1 MLLAKQDMSISPTS
15 ATPIPA
21 PNRVPIA
28 ETKVSMVDMVT
39 VFLGG
44 TCNGSKWRD
53 KFIPMLSSR
62 FDPFNPVVDDWNEE
76 AQREEEY
83 HKANDEY
90 IVFCITPKM
99 TGFFSI
105 VEMIHSMHVRPYTT
119 FVCFLNEDGGSKF
132 TIPQMKSIDATV
144 ELLEKFNVKTFTS
157 LEDMVEYMNNIY
169 DDTGIDHRRR
179 ERFYNGR

>member
-1 MLLAKQDMSISPTS
+1 MLFNTQDISISPTS

-21 PNRVPIA
+21 PNRVHIA
-28 ETKVSMVDMVT
+28 ETTVFIRDMVT

-53 KFIPMLSSR
+53 KFIPMLSDR
-62 FDPFNPVVDDWNEE
+62 FDPFNPVIDDWNEE

-83 HKANDEY
+83 HKNNDDY
-90 IVFCITPKM
+90 IVYCITPKM

-119 FVCFLNEDGGSKF
+119 FVCFLDKDDESKF

-144 ELLEKFNVKTFTS
+144 KLLKKFEVKTFTS
-157 LEDMVEYMNNIY
+157 LEDMANHMNNIY
-169 DDTGIDHRRR
+169 DDTGIDRRRR
-179 ERFYNGR
+179 ERYNG

>member
-1 MLLAKQDMSISPTS
+1 MLFNTPDISISPTS

-21 PNRVPIA
+21 PNRVPIG
-28 ETKVSMVDMVT
+28 ETTVNMVDMVT

-53 KFIPMLSSR
+53 KFIPMLSDR

-83 HKANDEY
+83 HKTHDEY

-105 VEMIHSMHVRPYTT
+105 VEMIHSMHVRPHTT
-119 FVCFLNEDGGSKF
+119 FVCFLNEDDGSKF

-144 ELLEKFNVKTFTS
+144 KLLERFQVKTFTS
-157 LEDMVEYMNNIY
+157 LEDMADSMNSIY
-169 DDTGIDHRRR
+169 DDTGIDRRR
-179 ERFYNGR
+179 KERFYNGR